1 MIYNARIDGRC
12 DPRFMAVREAFTE
25 NFAKRGDVGAAVCVY
40 LEGKPV
46 VDLWGGYADAA
57 RSRPWG
63 QNTIVNVA
71 STTKGMV
78 ALCAHIL
85 VERGLLDVDAPV
97 ARYWPEFAQANKADI
112 PVRWLLSHRAGLP
125 ATRRDIPAQSLYDW
139 HVITQAL
146 AETTPWW
153 TPGTQHGYHAM
164 TFGYL
169 VGEVIRRVS
178 GKSVGQFFR
187 AEVAGPLGADFFI
200 GVPES
205 EDARVAEILPDPPP
219 LPGDRTIW
227 EVIKRDPTS
236 MAARAFSHL
245 PRDSEVRNTRAWR
258 AAEIPASNG
267 HTTAQAL
274 ARIYGALAD
283 GGVLNGIHLLRPST
297 IDAAIVEQ
305 SFGPDAILPFPTRF
319 GLGFALTMP
328 EGARD
333 PSAGIATFGPN
344 PRAFGHQGAGGSV
357 GFADL
362 DARIGFGYVMNQF
375 QTGTARNPDL
385 RWGTLVKAVYMS
397 LGAKYVPE

>member
-1 MIYNARIDGRC
+1 MAYTTQVHGQC
-12 DPRFMAVREAFTE
+12 DLCFREVREAFAE

-46 VDLWGGYADAA
+46 VDLWGGYSDIA
-57 RSRPWG
+57 RSRRWG
-63 QNTIVNVA
+63 QDTIVNVA

-85 VERGLLDVDAPV
+85 VERGFLDVDAPV
-97 ARYWPEFAQANKADI
+97 ALYWPEFAQADKADI
-112 PVRWLLSHRAGLP
+112 QVRWLLSHRAGLP

-139 HVITQAL
+139 HAITQAL

-153 TPGTQHGYHAM
+153 TPGTKHGYHAM

-169 VGEVIRRVS
+169 VGEVIRRIS
-178 GKSVGQFFR
+178 GRSVGQFFR

-205 EDARVAEILPDPPP
+205 EDARVAEILPDLPL

-227 EVIKRDPTS
+227 DVIKRDPTS
-236 MAARAFSHL
+236 MAARAFSSL
-245 PRDSEVRNTRAWR
+245 PRETEVRNTRAWR

-267 HTTAQAL
+267 HTTARAV
-274 ARIYGALAD
+274 ARIYGGLAD
-283 GGVLNGIHLLRPST
+283 GGALNGVHLLRPST

-305 SFGPDAILPFPTRF
+305 SFGPDAILPYPTRF
-319 GLGFALTMP
+319 GLGFALTIP
-328 EGARD
+328 QASRE
-333 PSAGIATFGPN
+333 PSGGIATFGPN
-344 PRAFGHQGAGGSV
+344 PRAFGHQGAGGSI
-357 GFADL
+357 GFADP

-385 RWGTLVKAVYMS
+385 RWGTLVKAVYTS
-397 LGAKYVPE
+397 LGAK